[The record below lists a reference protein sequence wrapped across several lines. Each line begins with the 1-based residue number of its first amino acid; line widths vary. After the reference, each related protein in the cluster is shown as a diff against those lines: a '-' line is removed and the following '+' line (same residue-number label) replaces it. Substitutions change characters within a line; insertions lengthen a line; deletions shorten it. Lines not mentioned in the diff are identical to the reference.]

1 MEKWMPLIQ
10 KFNGYF
16 DTNLKPSK
24 GIYVESLDEKTKA
37 LVEKYFLS
45 LGFPALHGLYSIYF
59 VIKYPYFCKH
69 YGFYL
74 RCFTCC

>member
-16 DTNLKPSK
+16 ETNLKPSK
-24 GIYVESLDEKTKA
+24 GISVECLDAHTKA

-45 LGFPALHGLYSIYF
+45 LGFPALHGLYSIYY
-59 VIKYPYFCKH
+59 IPYFIFCS
-69 YGFYL
+69 YVVSLIIYIIL
-74 RCFTCC
+74 LN

>member
-1 MEKWMPLIQ
+1 MPLIQ

-24 GIYVESLDEKTKA
+24 GISVESLDAHTKA

-45 LGFPALHGLYSIYF
+45 LGFPALHGLYIYHFLYFIAIYYVVSLITF
-59 VIKYPYFCKH
+59 VYF
-69 YGFYL
+69 
-74 RCFTCC
+74 FT

>member
-1 MEKWMPLIQ
+1 MKKWMPLIQ

-24 GIYVESLDEKTKA
+24 GISVESLDEHTKA

-45 LGFPALHGLYSIYF
+45 LGFPALHGLYSIICSNVISIIIFVCFYF
-59 VIKYPYFCKH
+59 
-69 YGFYL
+69 
-74 RCFTCC
+74 T

>member
-1 MEKWMPLIQ
+1 MLIEKWLPIIN

-24 GIYVESLDEKTKA
+24 SIYVESLDSNTKL

-45 LGFPALHGLYSIYF
+45 LGFPALHGMYNLIYIF
-59 VIKYPYFCKH
+59 LFE
-69 YGFYL
+69 F
-74 RCFTCC
+74 

>member
-1 MEKWMPLIQ
+1 MPLIQ

-24 GIYVESLDEKTKA
+24 GISVESLDAHTKA

-45 LGFPALHGLYSIYF
+45 LGFPALHGLYIYHFLYF
-59 VIKYPYFCKH
+59 VAICYVVS
-69 YGFYL
+69 
-74 RCFTCC
+74 